1 MQEFA
6 VKTSKRSEIL
16 DLTEKVNQ
24 ILKESNIETGLCSVF
39 VKHTTCAL
47 AIAELDPGTDLDFLD
62 AIEKIFPDLDYQ
74 HAQDPSHV
82 GEHIMS
88 SIIGH
93 SVTLPF
99 RDSKLDLGTWQSLV
113 LVELSGPR
121 DRKIVVNLIDSG

>member
-1 MQEFA
+1 MQELSI
-6 VKTSKRSEIL
+6 KTSEHNEIL
-16 DLTEKVNQ
+16 NLTEKVNQ
-24 ILKESNIETGLCSVF
+24 TLKESNIKTGLCNVF

-47 AIAELDPGTDLDFLD
+47 VIAELEQNMELDFFD
-62 AIEKIFPDLDYQ
+62 AINDIFPDLDYR
-74 HAQDPSHV
+74 HAHDPSHV

-93 SVTLPF
+93 SVTVPF

-113 LVELSGPR
+113 LVELSGPK

>member
-24 ILKESNIETGLCSVF
+24 ILKDKKIKTGLCSVF

-47 AIAELDPGTDLDFLD
+47 AIAELEQYMELDFFD
-62 AIEKIFPDLDYQ
+62 AINEIFPDLDYR
-74 HAQDPSHV
+74 HAHDPSHV